1 MRKVKI
7 GYYDSIPKIDKI
19 GKYRALY
26 EYEKEAL
33 NNCGKKT
40 CPLCKISKT
49 TEEFNHNLT
58 IFGRAAVEIIK
69 EIKYDYEAYDT
80 MHSVDGIVGKSTVSS
95 RL

>member
-1 MRKVKI
+1 MKKIKI

-58 IFGRAAVEIIK
+58 IFGRAIIEK
-69 EIKYDYEAYDT
+69 KGITDYEAYDT
-80 MHSVDGIVGKSTVSS
+80 MHNVDGIVGESLSPSK
-95 RL
+95 L